1 MICACDATHSRDASG
16 NGEWHAMT
24 ATNASKSAR
33 EIFRQEGL
41 RTSILISSAND
52 EFGSFMSLIAEMR
65 ASRGFG

>member
-1 MICACDATHSRDASG
+1 
-16 NGEWHAMT
+16 MT